1 MVSGVNG
8 LPGENVIWNVSM
20 VWWMARACAEG
31 IVTALGQCM
40 GGGSVLEFLNMKRS
54 VALQYAQVYVCILF
68 HLLSEQL
75 IWYYGRT
82 LTFNL
87 HSFIFHPFHFHSLQ
101 ECFWFA
107 SQLNIG
113 NTPMDFNGSLLSLI
127 LCLPNARL
135 VFWCTLNILPYTMV
149 KKYIT
154 HIIVYSTICRKMLIG
169 IT

>member
-87 HSFIFHPFHFHSLQ
+87 HSFFFTLSIFIPCRNAFGLRVNLTLVTHRWILMVAYYLWSYAFRMQGWYSDALWIYSLTL
-101 ECFWFA
+101 W
-107 SQLNIG
+107 SK
-113 NTPMDFNGSLLSLI
+113 SI
-127 LCLPNARL
+127 LR
-135 VFWCTLNILPYTMV
+135 T
-149 KKYIT
+149 
-154 HIIVYSTICRKMLIG
+154 
-169 IT
+169 